1 MPVGINLRP
10 FYERMVHIETA
21 YLLSFIW
28 NACFKGGDKVFDRV
42 QDQILQPLLPL
53 MQLVTTKGGG
63 LPSAELLETGSFVFQ
78 KARQFTFAN
87 VNICKRTCWA
97 RADCGPPEGLEEA
110 LFTCSEE
117 CRPAQMLLYLS
128 GTQGH
133 SAGRDGPLCPSPK
146 FPPHSINNKT
156 QCGWPERRN
165 WNSLLMLLRCSKA
178 QFLCPLLPRIAWVR
192 WFLLFLLMLVNPLLH
207 SGQIQLCFRSCVCW
221 MEPNLHTFSQ
231 FHLGLLAVSYQC
243 GFHLRHWTP
252 PQKNK
257 QIPMQFV

>member
-1 MPVGINLRP
+1 MLWRLITGPSPTSVGVTGLTSAFILFKNVLVDLPLFSWPHGGLFPFHSCVIVLHIYTVAPAIKSQFNTWKQP
-10 FYERMVHIETA
+10 FYEGAVHIETA
-21 YLLSFIW
+21 YLCSFIW
-28 NACFKGGDKVFDRV
+28 NACFKWGDKVFDHV
-42 QDQILQPLLPL
+42 QDQILQPLQPL

-87 VNICKRTCWA
+87 VNICKRSCWA
-97 RADCGPPEGLEEA
+97 QADWGPPEGLEEA

-165 WNSLLMLLRCSKA
+165 WNSSLMLLRK
-178 QFLCPLLPRIAWVR
+178 L
-192 WFLLFLLMLVNPLLH
+192 
-207 SGQIQLCFRSCVCW
+207 
-221 MEPNLHTFSQ
+221 TFSVL
-231 FHLGLLAVSYQC
+231 FYL
-243 GFHLRHWTP
+243 W
-252 PQKNK
+252 
-257 QIPMQFV
+257 